1 MKTSAESTVLY
12 MEISQEF
19 TNFQAK
25 TKTERVRKLRKD
37 RIKQVD
43 KLKKKYR
50 VRHNYKIVKTKRV
63 RTDRQTDKQT
73 ERHTKSA
80 K

>member
-25 TKTERVRKLRKD
+25 TKTERVRKD
-37 RIKQVD
+37 RIKLVD

-63 RTDRQTDKQT
+63 RSDRQTDKQT

>member
-25 TKTERVRKLRKD
+25 TKTERVRKD
-37 RIKQVD
+37 RIKLVD
-43 KLKKKYR
+43 KLKKKR
-50 VRHNYKIVKTKRV
+50 QSKT
-63 RTDRQTDKQT
+63 
-73 ERHTKSA
+73 
-80 K
+80 